1 MNTALVLNQEMEN
14 GNVIQFPTPKKNS
27 NKKKGAKS
35 EVQPF
40 EVNDIKKMTK
50 YFEDNKMWTQYL
62 LFTVGCNMARR
73 VGDTLTL
80 TWEHFYNPATG
91 NFRTDIL
98 EITEDKTDKLANPRI
113 NKAVR
118 DAILRY
124 IAETGC
130 DPSENGYKNHVFT
143 QLTGTHK
150 GNVITSDG
158 YRKALKKAAVAVGIE
173 YNVGTHSPRKTF
185 GMVSRMLHPNDYDSM
200 ELLQTIYNHSDTK
213 TTKHYIG
220 LTKKKIDQYY
230 DDMGEFFGDY
240 VTGNKQYNK
249 AMNKPTIT
257 IEWADLRDVL
267 GMLTGDVEQLNA
279 AIDLLE
285 QLAK

>member
-118 DAILRY
+118 DAILKY

-220 LTKKKIDQYY
+220 LTKQKIDQYY
-230 DDMGEFFGDY
+230 DDMGEFFGEY
-240 VTGNKQYNK
+240 VTGDKQYNK
-249 AMNKPTIT
+249 VMNKPTIT

>member
-80 TWEHFYNPATG
+80 TWEHFYNPASG

-118 DAILRY
+118 NAILKY
-124 IAETGC
+124 IKETGC
-130 DPSENGYKNHVFT
+130 DPAENGYKNPVFM
-143 QLTGTHK
+143 QLSGTHK
-150 GNVITSDG
+150 GKVITSDG
-158 YRKALKKAAVAVGIE
+158 YRKALKKAATAVGIE

-230 DDMGEFFGDY
+230 DDMGEFWDNY
-240 VTGNKQYNK
+240 
-249 AMNKPTIT
+249 I
-257 IEWADLRDVL
+257 I
-267 GMLTGDVEQLNA
+267 
-279 AIDLLE
+279 
-285 QLAK
+285 

>member
-40 EVNDIKKMTK
+40 EVNDIKMMTK

-118 DAILRY
+118 DAILKY

-230 DDMGEFFGDY
+230 DDMGTFFGDY
-240 VTGNKQYNK
+240 VTGDKEYKQS
-249 AMNKPTIT
+249 MQKPTIT
-257 IEWADLRDVL
+257 LEWADLRDVL

>member
-113 NKAVR
+113 NKAVK
-118 DAILRY
+118 DAIVKY

-130 DPSENGYKNHVFT
+130 DPSENGYKNPVFT

-230 DDMGEFFGDY
+230 DDMGEFFGEY
-240 VTGNKQYNK
+240 VTGDKQYNK
-249 AMNKPTIT
+249 TMNKPTIT

>member
-1 MNTALVLNQEMEN
+1 M
-14 GNVIQFPTPKKNS
+14 
-27 NKKKGAKS
+27 
-35 EVQPF
+35 
-40 EVNDIKKMTK
+40 K
-50 YFEDNKMWTQYL
+50 Y
-62 LFTVGCNMARR
+62 
-73 VGDTLTL
+73 
-80 TWEHFYNPATG
+80 
-91 NFRTDIL
+91 
-98 EITEDKTDKLANPRI
+98 IT
-113 NKAVR
+113 
-118 DAILRY
+118 
-124 IAETGC
+124 ETGC

-230 DDMGEFFGDY
+230 DDMGEFFGEY
-240 VTGNKQYNK
+240 VTGDKQYNK

>member
-27 NKKKGAKS
+27 NKKKGTKS

-118 DAILRY
+118 DAILKY

-230 DDMGEFFGDY
+230 DDMGEFFGEY
-240 VTGNKQYNK
+240 ITGNKQYNK
-249 AMNKPTIT
+249 TMNKPTIT

>member
-27 NKKKGAKS
+27 NKRKGAKS

-40 EVNDIKKMTK
+40 EVNDIKKMAK

-118 DAILRY
+118 DAIVKY

-230 DDMGEFFGDY
+230 DDMGEFFGEY
-240 VTGNKQYNK
+240 VTGDKQYNK
-249 AMNKPTIT
+249 TMNKPTIT